1 MTNSDRPNQTSSLY
15 NVQPTSHN
23 SEKRIFPSL
32 PYTSENLKIIN
43 EFNFQLS
50 DLTDAEYVTLCNMLP
65 KYET

>member
-15 NVQPTSHN
+15 NVQTTSHN